1 MRTLSELIDEEESA
15 WPLVQQWIAEA
26 SVDVEVLPLI
36 DTIYSNAALVATQ
49 VTTRSPMGA
58 IAFNSAG
65 IFIDSGWFRILGAG
79 QHPRF
84 RRSLPSWN
92 QGRSDGFYLVADDV
106 VGGYFAINGGAL
118 GDDPGKVYYYPPDS
132 LAWEQCG
139 LSYSDFV
146 VWAMSGKLEEFYE
159 TFRWQDWETDIS
171 QLTGDQVVSVYPLVW
186 AEGPSIAN
194 RDRKAVDASEY
205 YSMQADIQ
213 RQLSRNAFY

>member
-26 SVDVEVLPLI
+26 LVDVEVLPL
-36 DTIYSNAALVATQ
+36 DDPKAGEESLLGAQ

-65 IFIDSGWFRILGAG
+65 IFIDGGWLRVLGAG

-106 VGGYFAINGGAL
+106 LGGYFAINGGAL
-118 GDDPGKVYYYPPDS
+118 GDDPGKVYYYSPDS

-139 LSYSDFV
+139 LSYSEFV
-146 VWAMSGKLEEFYE
+146 VWDVWKARRVLRDFPLA
-159 TFRWQDWETDIS
+159 R
-171 QLTGDQVVSVYPLVW
+171 LGD
-186 AEGPSIAN
+186 GG
-194 RDRKAVDASEY
+194 
-205 YSMQADIQ
+205 
-213 RQLSRNAFY
+213 